1 MPLLPCRAD
10 GGAGVTEIV
19 GLSCAYPGAA
29 AADSVSGF
37 WGAAVAGTDLPTDI
51 PYDRRAIERHYSP
64 DVTGGLALPGFVEHV
79 LPWLLWL
86 AGGSF
91 LGGNALNTHTPQL
104 QPFNIS
110 TLRPL
115 CALFSAFA
123 ISLLAVEKMY
133 VRFASF
139 IPGVDTFDAA
149 MFRWAVLRHAS
160 LT

>member
-1 MPLLPCRAD
+1 M
-10 GGAGVTEIV
+10 
-19 GLSCAYPGAA
+19 
-29 AADSVSGF
+29 
-37 WGAAVAGTDLPTDI
+37 
-51 PYDRRAIERHYSP
+51 
-64 DVTGGLALPGFVEHV
+64 GLALWSIA

-86 AGGSF
+86 VGGSF
-91 LGGNALNTHTPQL
+91 LGGDALNTHTPQL
-104 QPFNIS
+104 QPFNLS